1 MLIFFDSAE
10 ASKPR
15 LGVEMRTESG
25 YQRGDV
31 VEVKSLNEILRT
43 LDADGKCEGMLFMPE
58 MARYCGRRFRIARRA
73 NKTCVE
79 GFALRRLERTVFLE
93 GLRCDGSAHDGCQR
107 GCQLFWKEAWLLGIG
122 EEASVGSEVGRVG
135 NPSGNEA
142 DLPTRKGDRFFCQ
155 STELAE
161 ATAGDF
167 PRWNLRHYLDDLV
180 RGEITLPWLCRILWR
195 SVKNKLRRCLGL
207 RLIEQVQGCR
217 SEPPRGNLDLQPGEW
232 VEVKS
237 AAEIRTLIDAEGKN
251 HGLSFEIEMLEHCGR
266 RYQVA
271 YPIRKVIL
279 EDPGR
284 KATGK
289 MVALTNTVVL
299 EGVTCQ
305 GLCMKNCPR
314 ANFFWWREAWL
325 RRVR

>member
-1 MLIFFDSAE
+1 
-10 ASKPR
+10 
-15 LGVEMRTESG
+15 MRTESG

-31 VEVKSLNEILRT
+31 VEVKRLNEILCT
-43 LDADGKCEGMLFMPE
+43 LDTDGKLEGMPFMPE

-107 GCQLFWKEAWLLGIG
+107 DCQLFWKEAWLRPCDGDLRAAQDAAGDQAAG
-122 EEASVGSEVGRVG
+122 G
-135 NPSGNEA
+135 NGPCRSAA

-161 ATAGDF
+161 ATTGDF
-167 PRWNLRHYLDDLV
+167 PRWNPLHDLHELV
-180 RGEITLPWLCRILWR
+180 WGEVTLPWLGRMLWR
-195 SVKNKLRRCLGL
+195 SIQNKVRRRLGL
-207 RLIEQVQGCR
+207 RVVEHVQGCQPD
-217 SEPPRGNLDLQPGEW
+217 PPQGDLDLQPGEW

-237 AAEIRTLIDAEGKN
+237 AEEIRTLIDAEGKN
-251 HGLSFEIEMLEHCGR
+251 HGLSFEIEMLQHCGR

-271 YPIRKVIL
+271 YAIRKVIL

-289 MVALTNTVVL
+289 MVTLTNTVVL
-299 EGVTCQ
+299 EGVACQ